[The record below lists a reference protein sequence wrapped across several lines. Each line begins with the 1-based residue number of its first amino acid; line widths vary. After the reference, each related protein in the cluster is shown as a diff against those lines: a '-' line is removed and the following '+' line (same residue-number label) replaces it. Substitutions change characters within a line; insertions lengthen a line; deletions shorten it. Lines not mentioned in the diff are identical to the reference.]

1 MYWLCFALNI
11 EISYQKYLANC
22 HEKTK
27 LTSIKTP
34 HGALSKQFRHP
45 ALRGNG
51 VNMNTIDLGN
61 SESLVYGVF
70 PNQDGTFT
78 AMTYTKSK
86 TFKTE
91 AGARRWLGRHS
102 GE

>member
-11 EISYQKYLANC
+11 EFSHQKHLTRC

-27 LTSIKTP
+27 LQSIKTP
-34 HGALSKQFRHP
+34 HGVLSKQFRYP
-45 ALRGNG
+45 ALRANE
-51 VNMNTIDLGN
+51 VNMDTLNLGN
-61 SESLVYGVF
+61 NESLVCGVF

-78 AMTYTKSK
+78 AMTYTRSK

-91 AGARRWLGRHS
+91 AGAHRWLARNTD
-102 GE
+102 